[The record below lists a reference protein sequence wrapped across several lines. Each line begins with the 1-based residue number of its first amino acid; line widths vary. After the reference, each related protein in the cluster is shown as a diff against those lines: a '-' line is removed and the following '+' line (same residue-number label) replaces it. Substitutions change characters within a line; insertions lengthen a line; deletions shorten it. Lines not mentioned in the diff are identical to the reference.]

1 MSAIAEWYLLPA
13 SRIPELT
20 SLCQPS
26 KGSIFRA
33 PARDYNA
40 FWEHLRT
47 HATHGDG
54 LDASG
59 WIMNPL
65 LELLRERF
73 EVPVDEAEGHP
84 LVKTIGID
92 TFLIVEPNLA
102 DRWLTGLANATA
114 DRDGLKAYLVEWY
127 DEDAAPTAEELDLHV
142 LGLRYLQDGITK
154 LTPESVLLLS
164 IG

>member
-1 MSAIAEWYLLPA
+1 MSAVAEWYVLPA

-20 SLCQPS
+20 SLCQPA

-33 PARDYNA
+33 PTRDYNP
-40 FWEHLRT
+40 FWEYLRT

-65 LELLRERF
+65 LELLRERLD
-73 EVPVDEAEGHP
+73 VPVGEAEGHP
-84 LVKTIGID
+84 LAKTIAID

-102 DRWLTGLANATA
+102 DRWLTGLARAID
-114 DRDGLKAYLVEWY
+114 DRHGLKTYLLDWY
-127 DEDAAPTAEELDLHV
+127 DEDAAPTAEELELHV
-142 LGLRYLQDGITK
+142 LGLRYLQDGIAK